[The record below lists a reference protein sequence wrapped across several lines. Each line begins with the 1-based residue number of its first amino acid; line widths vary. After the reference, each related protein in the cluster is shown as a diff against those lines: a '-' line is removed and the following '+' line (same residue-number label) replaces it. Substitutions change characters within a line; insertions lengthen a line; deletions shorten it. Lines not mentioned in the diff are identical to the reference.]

1 MADHVR
7 HEIQDIYFREIQRGL
22 QNQTADSQSSNNL
35 LLFWFFL
42 SLVLFL
48 ENFNLLIVE
57 IHERLY
63 YWLEKGIGIKSLR
76 FLIQH
81 VFDDLDY
88 LEPESYR
95 FCELVRNLLVN
106 QVGEEEEHLEV
117 VFDYCLELNS
127 LYNEIFSDIQS
138 LLKSLALLLGLSEEF
153 L

>member
-1 MADHVR
+1 MEEGNR
-7 HEIQDIYFREIQRGL
+7 KI
-22 QNQTADSQSSNNL
+22 
-35 LLFWFFL
+35 FFL
-42 SLVLFL
+42 SVLEEERKKKKNFVHPFNSKVNYLL

-106 QVGEEEEHLEV
+106 
-117 VFDYCLELNS
+117 
-127 LYNEIFSDIQS
+127 
-138 LLKSLALLLGLSEEF
+138 
-153 L
+153 